1 MAKPENT
8 VYKVFSFYNMS
19 MIKKISTVH
28 CEWDDW
34 ELGEC
39 STTCGGGNRT
49 KTRKEKVS
57 SAFGGDECDGPPSI
71 TESCNV
77 GECPGKKLIKFI
89 LIKANVML

>member
-1 MAKPENT
+1 MVKSKNIQ
-8 VYKVFSFYNMS
+8 YLISIIWDWWKYFFS
-19 MIKKISTVH
+19 VH

-57 SAFGGDECDGPPSI
+57 SAFGGDECSGPPSI

-77 GECPGKKLIKFI
+77 GECPGKNYYHSFW
-89 LIKANVML
+89 